1 MDLIKRLRHRFI
13 FLAAVSIFII
23 VSVALLSINWMSAR
37 SMQESCLK
45 TMSRIADNGG
55 GMPMREGHYPTGT
68 TTWFIDSDWNDDTR
82 EAYYSTRYFSV
93 TFSSGNKVMAIH
105 ADQIAAYTE
114 SEAVSE
120 AIRILASRQEAGFY
134 EKNGADYGF
143 LVRSDARQEKLVV
156 VVDASREFMA
166 VRSFMNFSFRFG
178 LVCIVLF
185 IIIFASLSN
194 RAIQPFIH
202 NFENQ
207 KRFITNA
214 SHELKT
220 PIAIISVNAEALEM
234 VNGENEWT
242 QGILKQVHRLSNL
255 INHLILLSKMGEGSQ
270 FQMQKALVNVSEVAS
285 NTVGSFQLLAA
296 EQHKKVEAD
305 MEKDVR
311 IQTDEKCFLELLNIF
326 LDNAVKYCDEGGT
339 IRLTLRKGK
348 KDGTAALAIS
358 NDYAA
363 GEHEDYTR
371 FFERFYRSDESH
383 NSAKAGYGIGLSMAR
398 EILGMLKGKIRVSWK
413 DGRITFS
420 MVIPSL

>member
-1 MDLIKRLRHRFI
+1 
-13 FLAAVSIFII
+13 
-23 VSVALLSINWMSAR
+23 
-37 SMQESCLK
+37 
-45 TMSRIADNGG
+45 
-55 GMPMREGHYPTGT
+55 
-68 TTWFIDSDWNDDTR
+68 
-82 EAYYSTRYFSV
+82 
-93 TFSSGNKVMAIH
+93 MAIH

-120 AIRILASRQEAGFY
+120 AVRILASRQEVGFY

-143 LVRSDARQEKLVV
+143 LVRSDARQEKLVSSGA
-156 VVDASREFMA
+156 DAGRKIMA

-270 FQMQKALVNVSEVAS
+270 FHDAESSGQRIRGGFQYRWLVP
-285 NTVGSFQLLAA
+285 
-296 EQHKKVEAD
+296 
-305 MEKDVR
+305 
-311 IQTDEKCFLELLNIF
+311 
-326 LDNAVKYCDEGGT
+326 
-339 IRLTLRKGK
+339 
-348 KDGTAALAIS
+348 
-358 NDYAA
+358 AA
-363 GEHEDYTR
+363 G
-371 FFERFYRSDESH
+371 
-383 NSAKAGYGIGLSMAR
+383 
-398 EILGMLKGKIRVSWK
+398 
-413 DGRITFS
+413 GRTA
-420 MVIPSL
+420 

>member
-13 FLAAVSIFII
+13 LLAALSIFII

-37 SMQESCLK
+37 SMQDSCFK
-45 TMSRIADNGG
+45 TMNRIADNGG
-55 GMPMREGHYPTGT
+55 VMPMREGHYPAA
-68 TTWFIDSDWNDDTR
+68 TTWFIDSDWNDESR
-82 EAYYSTRYFSV
+82 ESYYSTRYFSV
-93 TFSSGNKVMAIH
+93 IFDRGNKVTDIH
-105 ADQIAAYTE
+105 AEQIAAYTDT
-114 SEAVSE
+114 EAVKQ
-120 AIRILASRQEAGFY
+120 ALQILASRQDAGFF
-134 EKNGADYGF
+134 EKDGSDYGF
-143 LVRSDARQEKLVV
+143 IVRTDTNQDKMVV
-156 VVDASREFMA
+156 VVDASREFTA

-178 LVCIVLF
+178 LVCVALF
-185 IIIFASLSN
+185 IMVFAALSN

-242 QGILKQVHRLSNL
+242 RGILKQVHRLSNL

-270 FQMQKALVNVSEVAS
+270 FQLQKTLVNVSEVAS
-285 NTVGSFQLLAA
+285 NTAESFHLLAE
-296 EQHKKVEAD
+296 EQHKKVEAAV
-305 MEKDVR
+305 EENVR
-311 IQTDEKCFLELLNIF
+311 IETDEKCFLELLNIF

-339 IRLTLRKGK
+339 VRLALRKGK
-348 KDGTAALAIS
+348 KDGTVALAIS

-383 NSAKAGYGIGLSMAR
+383 NSAKAGYGIGLSMAQ
-398 EILGMLKGKIRVSWK
+398 EILAMLKGKIRVSWK

-420 MVIPSL
+420 MVISSL

>member
-1 MDLIKRLRHRFI
+1 MDLIKRLRHKFI

-55 GMPMREGHYPTGT
+55 VMPMREGHYPTGT

-93 TFSSGNKVMAIH
+93 IFSPGNKVMAIH
-105 ADQIAAYTE
+105 AEQIAAYTE

-120 AIRILASRQEAGFY
+120 AIRILQSRKEAGFY
-134 EKNGADYGF
+134 EKDGSDYGF
-143 LVRSDARQEKLVV
+143 LVRSDARQEKMVI

-242 QGILKQVHRLSNL
+242 RGILKQVHRLSNL

-270 FQMQKALVNVSEVAS
+270 FQMQKALVNISEVAS
-285 NTVGSFQLLAA
+285 NTAGSFRLL
-296 EQHKKVEAD
+296 
-305 MEKDVR
+305 EKDVR

-339 IRLTLRKGK
+339 VRLALRKGK
-348 KDGTAALAIS
+348 KDGTVALAIS

-383 NSAKAGYGIGLSMAR
+383 NSAKAGYGIGLSMAQ
-398 EILGMLKGKIRVSWK
+398 EILAMLKGKIRVSWK

-420 MVIPSL
+420 MVISSL

>member
-37 SMQESCLK
+37 SMQESCFK
-45 TMSRIADNGG
+45 TMNRIADNGG
-55 GMPMREGHYPTGT
+55 VMPRREGHEPTGA
-68 TTWFIDSDWNDDTR
+68 TTWFIDSEWNDDTP

-93 TFSSGNKVMAIH
+93 ILSPGNKVMAIH
-105 ADQIAAYTE
+105 AEQIAAYTE

-120 AIRILASRQEAGFY
+120 AIRILQSQKEAGFY
-134 EKNGADYGF
+134 EKDGSDYGF
-143 LVRSDARQEKLVV
+143 LVRSDARQEKMVI

-242 QGILKQVHRLSNL
+242 RGILKQVHRLSNL

-270 FQMQKALVNVSEVAS
+270 FQMQKALVNISEVAA
-285 NTVGSFQLLAA
+285 NTAGSFRLLAE

-305 MEKDVR
+305 VEKDVR

-339 IRLTLRKGK
+339 VRLALRKGK
-348 KDGTAALAIS
+348 KDGTVALAIS

>member
-23 VSVALLSINWMSAR
+23 VSVALLSINWMNAR
-37 SMQESCLK
+37 SMQESCFK
-45 TMSRIADNGG
+45 TMNRIADNGG
-55 GMPMREGHYPTGT
+55 VMPRREGHEPTGA
-68 TTWFIDSDWNDDTR
+68 TTWFIDSEWNDDTP

-93 TFSSGNKVMAIH
+93 IFSPGNKVMAIH
-105 ADQIAAYTE
+105 AEQIAAYTE

-120 AIRILASRQEAGFY
+120 AIRILQSRKEAGFY
-134 EKNGADYGF
+134 EKDGSDYGF
-143 LVRSDARQEKLVV
+143 LVRSDARQEKMVI

-242 QGILKQVHRLSNL
+242 RGILKQVHRLSNL

-270 FQMQKALVNVSEVAS
+270 FQMQKALVNISEVAA
-285 NTVGSFQLLAA
+285 NTAGSFRLLAE

-305 MEKDVR
+305 V
-311 IQTDEKCFLELLNIF
+311 
-326 LDNAVKYCDEGGT
+326 
-339 IRLTLRKGK
+339 
-348 KDGTAALAIS
+348 
-358 NDYAA
+358 
-363 GEHEDYTR
+363 
-371 FFERFYRSDESH
+371 
-383 NSAKAGYGIGLSMAR
+383 
-398 EILGMLKGKIRVSWK
+398 
-413 DGRITFS
+413 
-420 MVIPSL
+420 

>member
-37 SMQESCLK
+37 SMQESCFK
-45 TMSRIADNGG
+45 TMNRIADNGG
-55 GMPMREGHYPTGT
+55 VMPRREGHEPTGA
-68 TTWFIDSDWNDDTR
+68 TTWFIDSDWNDDTP

-93 TFSSGNKVMAIH
+93 IFSPRNKVMAIH
-105 ADQIAAYTE
+105 AEQIAAYTE

-120 AIRILASRQEAGFY
+120 AIRILQSRQEAGFY
-134 EKNGADYGF
+134 EKDGSDYGF
-143 LVRSDARQEKLVV
+143 LVRSDARQEKMVI

-242 QGILKQVHRLSNL
+242 RGILKQVHRLSNL

-270 FQMQKALVNVSEVAS
+270 FQMQKALVNISEVAS
-285 NTVGSFQLLAA
+285 NTAGSFRLLAE

-305 MEKDVR
+305 VEKDIR

-339 IRLTLRKGK
+339 VQLTLRKGK
-348 KDGTAALAIS
+348 KDGTATLAIS

-383 NSAKAGYGIGLSMAR
+383 NSAKAGYGIGLSMAQ

-413 DGRITFS
+413 DGRITFV